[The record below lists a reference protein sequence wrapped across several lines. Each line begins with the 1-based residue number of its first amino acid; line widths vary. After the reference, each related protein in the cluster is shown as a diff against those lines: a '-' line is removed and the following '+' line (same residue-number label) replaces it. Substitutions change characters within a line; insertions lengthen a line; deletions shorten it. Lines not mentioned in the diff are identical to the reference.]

1 VNDPLP
7 NILFYWILVFP
18 LPWVHNFSACSHDV
32 NNINQ
37 LYQLE
42 LSHGRG
48 PQCAMPLL
56 CDSSV
61 IGDHPTYAVLMQG
74 FLERTRRIS
83 IEIVFG
89 LTCRKAID

>member
-1 VNDPLP
+1 MNDPLP

-32 NNINQ
+32 NNIIN
-37 LYQLE
+37 YINSSCRME
-42 LSHGRG
+42 GVRNA
-48 PQCAMPLL
+48 QCPC